1 MDYPP
6 MGRHPAEPT
15 FDTIE
20 EERLHRKRHCALGYR
35 SFAALGWGQ
44 LGDGHI
50 SARDPELTDH
60 FWLLRYGVPFG
71 QATVEDLVLVAP
83 DGSVADRGAAGAS
96 AEINET
102 AYHIHMPIH
111 DARPEVVCAAHTH
124 TGYGTPWSAN
134 VRPFRAISQ
143 EACSFV
149 HTQSIFDG
157 EELNVMSYQVGT
169 EIAAAMGTNR
179 LCILRNHGLL
189 VAGESVASAVG
200 FYVMAE
206 RVAETHVKAPEA
218 VAISDEGSK
227 AMAEWAEQP
236 GVGRSAFEFLIRSI
250 IPDPSV
256 VG

>member
-1 MDYPP
+1 MVDPMSQPP
-6 MGRHPAEPT
+6 LRRGGAEPV
-15 FDTIE
+15 FDTPD
-20 EERLHRKRHCALGYR
+20 EERLHRQRHCALAYR

-44 LGDGHI
+44 TGDGHI

-71 QATVEDLVLVAP
+71 QATVGDLVLVAP
-83 DGSVADRGAAGAS
+83 DGTVARGDG
-96 AEINET
+96 EINET

-111 DARPEVVCAAHTH
+111 DARPEVVCVAHTH

-134 VRPFRAISQ
+134 VAPFRAISQ

-149 HTQSIFDG
+149 HSQSIFEG
-157 EELNVMSYQVGT
+157 EELNVGSYEVGT
-169 EIAAAMGTNR
+169 GIATAMGANR

-189 VAGESVASAVG
+189 VAGRSVAEAVG

-218 VAISDEGSK
+218 RAISDEGAK
-227 AMAEWAEQP
+227 AAAEWAEAP
-236 GVGRSAFEFLIRSI
+236 SVGRSSFEFLIRSL
-250 IPDPSV
+250 IPEPTV
-256 VG
+256 VD